1 MKFLRIC
8 LTIMFVAMLFGCAD
22 MDTPTA
28 KQVIENPIG
37 LHAAKIGMTKA
48 QVASIY
54 GDPDMKRIVNSKDW
68 TSEREEWFYKARMS
82 GMPVGADYLSE
93 DMYLYFDGDN
103 LTNISR
109 EPIVTGT
116 PQSEKTQSAQE
127 ASKQKNAAPES
138 IK

>member
-8 LTIMFVAMLFGCAD
+8 LMMMFMSMLFGCAD
-22 MDTPTA
+22 MYTPTPT
-28 KQVIENPIG
+28 QVVRNPIG
-37 LHAAKIGMTKA
+37 LHAVKIGMTKA
-48 QVASIY
+48 QVLSIY
-54 GDPDMKRIVNSKDW
+54 ADPDMKRIVNSKDW
-68 TSEREEWFYKARMS
+68 TTEREEWFYKARMS

-109 EPIVTGT
+109 EPLVKSTTQG
-116 PQSEKTQSAQE
+116 EKEQTTQE
-127 ASKQKNAAPES
+127 ASKQENAAPES